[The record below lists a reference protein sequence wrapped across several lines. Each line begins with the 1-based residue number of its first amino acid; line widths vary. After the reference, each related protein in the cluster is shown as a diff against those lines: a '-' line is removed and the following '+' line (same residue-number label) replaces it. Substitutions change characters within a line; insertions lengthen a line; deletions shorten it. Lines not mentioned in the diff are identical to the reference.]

1 MRFIAFI
8 LLFFSF
14 NSFAYNRSDY
24 GVWADLDKNCKSTR
38 IDILTTQALSISKS
52 SCTNIDGTWK
62 DFYSEKIITND
73 SIIDIDHVIPLAYA
87 DKNGANKWS
96 HEKKVRFA
104 NDPINLVI
112 THRSINRQKG
122 SKGLSNWLP
131 INYTIRCDYF
141 FKWYQ
146 ISNQYN
152 LTLEPNDAKILERN
166 KQICPNFNR

>member
-62 DFYSEKIITND
+62 DYYSEKIITND

-87 DKNGANKWS
+87 DKNGANKS
-96 HEKKVRFA
+96 STT
-104 NDPINLVI
+104 PIYRRILPI
-112 THRSINRQKG
+112 LRE
-122 SKGLSNWLP
+122 GLSMIGVTGLGLLALLIFLLP
-131 INYTIRCDYF
+131 LGYVLATA
-141 FKWYQ
+141 FKLDSQ
-146 ISNQYN
+146 M
-152 LTLEPNDAKILERN
+152 TR
-166 KQICPNFNR
+166 